1 MRAALLCA
9 AVLVA
14 ACATAEDA
22 DTATD
27 DASMAMAPALS
38 IADLAGTW
46 NWEAMP
52 MDADTV
58 AVTGQLVASGDP
70 LAFTMNLPGR
80 DPQPTTVRVE
90 GDSVLTSSEAYESAI
105 RPGVMV
111 TTTGV
116 YRLVNGQLV
125 GTVTAHYAGVTTAD
139 SVTQLRVTMT
149 RQP

>member
-9 AVLVA
+9 VVLVA
-14 ACATAEDA
+14 ACSTAEEA

-27 DASMAMAPALS
+27 DSSMAMAPALS

-46 NWEAMP
+46 NWEARP

-70 LAFTMNLPGR
+70 LTFTMNLPGR
-80 DPQPTTVRVE
+80 DPQPTTVWVE

-111 TTTGV
+111 TTSAV

-125 GTVTAHYAGVTTAD
+125 GTATARYVGVTTAD